1 MAKAWSVSQNKLVD
15 VSDEE
20 YGNILNSAG
29 QMPQPAG
36 AQPAPPT
43 AQPSTSKPVNPYGWS
58 LQQLYQGLG
67 KARAAR
73 DTRAVN
79 EFEGLIS
86 DEEGYAKNTEGEEEK
101 PLSGADAKIVGQ
113 IKSGLTSIKRIKETL
128 GGKEYKEGEGFK
140 KGGVELLGARTEG
153 PFGLDVTPFG
163 RGLESDLFNAV
174 DIILRQRSGAAVPPE
189 EVKRYLKIF
198 GPAITDP
205 AKVREQKVKQ
215 IELELSQV
223 AESMG
228 LDIKELLGKKELSE
242 TPPDLEGGVAK
253 EESKKKEGNGID
265 FQDIAGK
272 VAGAMPVV
280 GGIAGGVGGG
290 ILGGVAGSIVPGAGT
305 AAGAIAGSAG
315 GTALGTG
322 TGVFIQNAI
331 EEIAGTQDDSSEEV
345 LKSAFGEAAT
355 AGLLDAATLG
365 AFKLVGAT
373 GKLVLK
379 PIGKAITQG
388 IKSIPLRSLRIN
400 PSQLTQF
407 SKKHGVD
414 MGEFVVKNRLLG
426 ENAVELGAAKAGEL
440 QKAFDNLALAEN
452 IKIPIDNLDN
462 RFLQEIADLAPA
474 PGKLVPS
481 AFKGIAKNVIDE
493 WAALIGQMRNQG
505 IRELDAKMLTELR
518 RFTDD
523 LIPES
528 AFVDPSVKNVAMRLR
543 NIYND
548 VVQEAVDK
556 TLLAPVAGG
565 AIEDTGLKSL
575 GRELSKYYDFLRM
588 AEKQSNLG
596 RGSLVPN
603 LTRILLG
610 GFGALA
616 GGIPGIAVGLGTE
629 AALRSPDILSKIY
642 TAGKKL
648 PGISAGMGKAVDVFS
663 KVISPIVGA
672 GGATII
678 P

>member
-29 QMPQPAG
+29 QMPQPTG
-36 AQPAPPT
+36 TQPAPPA
-43 AQPSTSKPVNPYGWS
+43 AQPSAGKPINPYGWS

-86 DEEGYAKNTEGEEEK
+86 DEEGYIKTQPEPEDLKDPFAAQKVSARQSLELLKRRYGRGDAEKLGGGEDLSLAERGGIFSRQKAAIKAGGSKLVTGQLEQDINKYKNILDTFRGTFTQAFGSGTPQEAEALALMKAAPKETSTDQEAQAWFDDVDSL
-101 PLSGADAKIVGQ
+101 LSGK
-113 IKSGLTSIKRIKETL
+113 L
-128 GGKEYKEGEGFK
+128 
-140 KGGVELLGARTEG
+140 
-153 PFGLDVTPFG
+153 P
-163 RGLESDLFNAV
+163 
-174 DIILRQRSGAAVPPE
+174 
-189 EVKRYLKIF
+189 
-198 GPAITDP
+198 
-205 AKVREQKVKQ
+205 
-215 IELELSQV
+215 
-223 AESMG
+223 
-228 LDIKELLGKKELSE
+228 E
-242 TPPDLEGGVAK
+242 TPPDLGTGKIE
-253 EESKKKEGNGID
+253 EESKKKEGKGID

-280 GGIAGGVGGG
+280 GGIAGGVSGG
-290 ILGGVAGSIVPGAGT
+290 ILGGVAGSIVPGGGT

-322 TGVFIQNAI
+322 TGVFVQNAI
-331 EEIAGTQDDSSEEV
+331 EEIAGTQDDSSAEV
-345 LKSAFGEAAT
+345 LKDAFGEAAT
-355 AGLLDAATLG
+355 AGLLDVATLG
-365 AFKLVGAT
+365 AFKLVGAA

-379 PIGKAITQG
+379 PIGKAIAQG

-481 AFKGIAKNVIDE
+481 AFKGIAKNVTDE
-493 WAALIGQMRNQG
+493 WAALIGQMKNQG

-629 AALRSPDILSKIY
+629 AALRSPEILSKIY
-642 TAGKKL
+642 SAGKKL
-648 PGISAGMGKAVDVFS
+648 PGISAGVGKAVDVFS
-663 KVISPIVGA
+663 KVVSPVVGA
-672 GGATII
+672 GGAAIL